1 MSLATPSFCSR
12 PVPTLAASDSLVQL
26 GLADHPAL
34 LTGDGGWP
42 AETAVP
48 EWRSVER
55 LAASVP
61 TLAPARTSDEP
72 AFYNP
77 DAPLAEASRAA
88 GARGF
93 AWAGVSYEE
102 SSARTADFFA
112 GPSPPYRYYTG
123 SALDSNG
130 KLRPDLR
137 ENLPQIA
144 ADAANLRA
152 KVWIGVAGATTPLH
166 ADSQHNFYSQ
176 LHGTKTLWLLPPT
189 AAASL
194 HVYPR
199 LHPLSHFSR
208 AFPADPRRAINATCA
223 ADAPE
228 ERRAF
233 VVTLSEGE
241 RLYLPPLFF
250 HAARCD
256 SAACISLNLWVPS
269 GAMRTLAEADAL
281 PLPFEEKWG
290 TESRAAATLQFLTL
304 LLVHIGEEDPPTAAG
319 AEPSCAAGDG
329 PPSALALVRS
339 RWTAADELLHADRP
353 PSGLEAAK
361 CLPPW
366 MPETLL
372 DKFDAY
378 ARKRAAVLA
387 RIEPAAV
394 RATLLADWMEQIAGW
409 ATGAPA
415 PSHDLLERLRAC
427 AAEVGLD

>member
-1 MSLATPSFCSR
+1 M
-12 PVPTLAASDSLVQL
+12 
-26 GLADHPAL
+26 
-34 LTGDGGWP
+34 
-42 AETAVP
+42 AEC
-48 EWRSVER
+48 RR

-61 TLAPARTSDEP
+61 TLSPSRTSDEP

-112 GPSPPYRYYTG
+112 EPSPPYRYYTG

-137 ENLPQIA
+137 ETLPQIA
-144 ADAANLRA
+144 ADAASLRA

-208 AFPADPRRAINATCA
+208 AFPADPRLRDQRDVRGGRARRSGARSSSLC
-223 ADAPE
+223 
-228 ERRAF
+228 RRASGC
-233 VVTLSEGE
+233 TCRRSSSTPRAATRRRASRSTCGSP
-241 RLYLPPLFF
+241 R
-250 HAARCD
+250 ARCER
-256 SAACISLNLWVPS
+256 WPR
-269 GAMRTLAEADAL
+269 RTRCRS
-281 PLPFEEKWG
+281 FEEKWG

-304 LLVHIGEEDPPTAAG
+304 LLVHIGEEDPPPAAG

-339 RWTAADELLHADRP
+339 RWTAADDLLHADRP

-394 RATLLADWMEQIAGW
+394 RATLVADWMEQIAGW

-427 AAEVGLD
+427 AAKDLRYIALQRHFVRLD